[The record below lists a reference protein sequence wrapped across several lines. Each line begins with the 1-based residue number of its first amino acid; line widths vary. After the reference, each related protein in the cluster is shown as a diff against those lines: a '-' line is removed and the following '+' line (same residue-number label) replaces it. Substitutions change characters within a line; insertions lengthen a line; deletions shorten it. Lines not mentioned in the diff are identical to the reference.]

1 MRNYMSHFEDNGKV
15 NMDISHPADAIPHF
29 LAGANKDSTL
39 LRVKQLENWYR
50 EYVEVRNNTQLY
62 KGCADFVL
70 SLSSDFQ
77 YKQINEY
84 IHVVLEG
91 HKFHIPIFY
100 QGFGQNDGGW
110 HCKASVGGHEATC
123 PIQNNAVAPSMSNFL
138 GKMNKIKKKLPWPK
152 TTQDMQ
158 WCWKGAVAYPSSS
171 NSFLGDLD
179 DLGI

>member
-1 MRNYMSHFEDNGKV
+1 MSHFEDNGKV
-15 NMDISHPADAIPHF
+15 SMDTSHPADAIPHF

-84 IHVVLEG
+84 IHAVLEG
-91 HKFHIPIFY
+91 HKFHIPIFTKVLDKTME
-100 QGFGQNDGGW
+100 GDT
-110 HCKASVGGHEATC
+110 A
-123 PIQNNAVAPSMSNFL
+123 
-138 GKMNKIKKKLPWPK
+138 KLPL
-152 TTQDMQ
+152 
-158 WCWKGAVAYPSSS
+158 VAMK
-171 NSFLGDLD
+171 LLAQ
-179 DLGI
+179 